1 MVAFSA
7 AVELG
12 YKYLETDVHL
22 TADGVLVLFHDDDL
36 SPVSDRKGIVAGLPY
51 SEVRRARVGGEPIAL
66 LADLLGEWPEARI
79 NIDAKHDRCVPALLE
94 ALDRAG
100 AHDRVCVGSF
110 CNRRAHRLRRLT
122 DGRICTWMGRG
133 EILRLRLA
141 GLTGRIPG
149 LTGRIP
155 GLTGRIPGLTGR
167 IPGRFA
173 PCAQVP
179 IRQGLFPLVDP
190 TFVGGAQNR
199 GVAVQ
204 VWTINDAE
212 EMGRLID
219 MGVHDRAER
228 RARRAGIVDRGQ
240 RRLTGALAS
249 IGRAAGGGGAGQVGE
264 GRFRRG
270 MPGGV
275 KTGA

>member
-7 AVELG
+7 AVGLG
-12 YKYLETDVHL
+12 YKYLETDVHI

-36 SPVSDRKGIVAGLPY
+36 SPVSDRQGIIADLPY

-66 LADLLGEWPEARI
+66 LADVLGAWPEARI
-79 NIDAKHDRCVPALLE
+79 NLDAKHDRCVPALVE

-122 DGRICTWMGRG
+122 GGRTCTWMGRG

-141 GLTGRIPG
+141 GLS
-149 LTGRIP
+149 
-155 GLTGRIPGLTGR
+155 GR

-179 IRQGLFPLVDP
+179 IRQGLLPLVDP
-190 TFVGGAQNR
+190 RFIRGARNHA
-199 GVAVQ
+199 VAVQ

-212 EMGRLID
+212 EMGRLVD
-219 MGVHDRAER
+219 MGVDGIFSDRTTVLKDVLVKRGLWTEGD
-228 RARRAGIVDRGQ
+228 AG
-240 RRLTGALAS
+240 
-249 IGRAAGGGGAGQVGE
+249 
-264 GRFRRG
+264 
-270 MPGGV
+270 
-275 KTGA
+275 